1 MRPILLAA
9 GCCFLL
15 AGATSR
21 AQDPLRARVTAI
33 LEDVP
38 LIDGH
43 NDLPSSILDV
53 AAGDIDRVDIA
64 EVQIEMPADLPRL
77 REGMVGAQ
85 FWAAFVNTSFMEPG
99 NSLREALREIDMIH
113 RLVRRYDELVLA
125 TTADDIVRAHR
136 DGKIGSLIGVEG
148 GHAIE
153 GSLAA
158 LRMLHQL
165 GTRYMTLTHSRTHA
179 WADSATDFARHDGLS
194 EFGEEVVREMNRLG
208 MFVDLSHVSA
218 KTMRDAL
225 RVARAPVIFSH
236 SNARAVNVHPR
247 NVPDDVLRLVAE
259 NGGVLM
265 VNFIPGYIV
274 PTEPAYRDAIGP
286 EAGRSVDEPV
296 WTARRDTVLEELR
309 GELDDER
316 EIARRLRA
324 WVAEH
329 PAPRGT
335 IANVADHIDH
345 IKSVAG
351 IEHVGIGSDHYDAG
365 GPSMVEGLENVTKF
379 PDLFVELLRRGY
391 TDAEVK
397 KVAGLNLLRAM
408 REMERVA
415 EMLHDENPSPRDL
428 KPVRTR

>member
-1 MRPILLAA
+1 MRSMLFAA
-9 GCCFLL
+9 SCCFLV
-15 AGATSR
+15 AAASSS
-21 AQDPLRARVTAI
+21 AQDPLRERVRAI

-77 REGMVGAQ
+77 REGMVGGQ
-85 FWAAFVNTSFMEPG
+85 FWSAFVNTSFMESG
-99 NSLREALREIDMIH
+99 DSLLQAMREIDMIH
-113 RLVRRYDELVLA
+113 RVVRRYDALVLA

-158 LRMLHQL
+158 LRMLHRL
-165 GTRYMTLTHSRTHA
+165 GARYMTLTHFRTHA

-225 RVARAPVIFSH
+225 RVTRAPVIYSH

-259 NGGVLM
+259 NGGVVM
-265 VNFIPGYIV
+265 VNFIPGYVV
-274 PTEPAYRDAIGP
+274 PTDEAYRAAIGP
-286 EAGRSVDEPV
+286 EAGRSADEPV
-296 WTARRDTVLEELR
+296 WTAWRDAMLEELR

-316 EIARRLRA
+316 EIARRLQA

-335 IANVADHIDH
+335 IADVAAHIDH

-351 IEHVGIGSDHYDAG
+351 IDHVGIGSDFYDAG

-379 PDLFVELLRRGY
+379 PDLLVELLRRGY
-391 TDAEVK
+391 TDEEVK

-415 EMLHDENPSPRDL
+415 EMLRDEKPSPRDL
-428 KPVRTR
+428 KIVRAR